1 MEWPFKHMKVG
12 DVRVLYDVE
21 PMRAQVTAHAYGKG
35 AGKRF
40 KTARVHE
47 PDGRVGIA
55 VKRLKDTVESAKPSR
70 HTRVYGYEH
79 LEVGE
84 TASFVGHD
92 SVARV
97 MGSIQ
102 RVEARLGRK
111 YKRKSVSINQR
122 YAHLRLT
129 RVA

>member
-12 DVRVLYDVE
+12 EVRVLYDVE

-40 KTARVHE
+40 KTARVRE
-47 PDGRVGIA
+47 PDGRVGIV
-55 VKRLKDTVESAKPSR
+55 VKRLKDAVVAATPSR
-70 HTRVYGYEH
+70 LTRAYGYEH
-79 LEVGE
+79 LGVGE
-84 TASFVGHD
+84 TASFVGHEA
-92 SVARV
+92 VTRV

-111 YKRKSVSINQR
+111 YKRKSMSADQR
-122 YAHLRLT
+122 YTHLRIT